1 MTKLHWNVKLWFA
14 PWRIYKARKGP
25 QQGMGVTKGWVG
37 RIARGNHHSFS
48 KFLEMK
54 ELKKNRET
62 VQTFQEVGTSLE
74 DDFHGN
80 FLSLQHF
87 HHLQT
92 DCYKSNPWATALLIA
107 GSHRENNWIYFIL
120 LTVPS
125 PLSSLKNL
133 HSHFPPAYLH
143 VHLIC
148 QVAALLTEDD
158 EKPHSRSSSISFFPL
173 DGAMGFSLD

>member
-1 MTKLHWNVKLWFA
+1 
-14 PWRIYKARKGP
+14 
-25 QQGMGVTKGWVG
+25 MGVTKGWVG
-37 RIARGNHHSFS
+37 RIAGGNHHSFS

-92 DCYKSNPWATALLIA
+92 DCYKSNP
-107 GSHRENNWIYFIL
+107 
-120 LTVPS
+120 
-125 PLSSLKNL
+125 
-133 HSHFPPAYLH
+133 
-143 VHLIC
+143 
-148 QVAALLTEDD
+148 
-158 EKPHSRSSSISFFPL
+158 
-173 DGAMGFSLD
+173 